1 MDWRPLLI
9 AVQIVAAAVVV
20 TRFLI
25 QVLVVVDNDV
35 VFAVMLQ

>member
-25 QVLVVVDNDV
+25 QVLVVDNDV

>member
-9 AVQIVAAAVVV
+9 AVQIVAAAAVVV

-25 QVLVVVDNDV
+25 QVLVVDNDV